1 MSKIYSDDFKREIV
15 FLRQNGKSVKDLTT
29 TYKLGKNTVK
39 EWVTQYETFGNFT
52 DRKELTKEEKEI
64 ANLRKELAKQKKQIE
79 ENERNL
85 LIMQHAFSS
94 FAKKKFK

>member
-29 TYKLGKNTVK
+29 IYKLGKNTVK

-64 ANLRKELAKQKKQIE
+64 ANLRKELARQQKQIE
-79 ENERNL
+79 AFDNKM
-85 LIMQHAFSS
+85 LILQHAFSS
-94 FAKKKFK
+94 LLKKKL